1 MWQADEVVKAVKGRL
16 HRRERETFSGISTD
30 SRTIGEGELFV
41 PLGGLNFDGHQY
53 LNEAFGRSG
62 AGSLCEEG
70 RPEIWQK
77 APGTVILVE
86 NTLDALL
93 DLARFRRDQR
103 SGTFVAITGSNGKT
117 TTKELAVAMLGRA
130 FTTHFNEKNYNN
142 LIGVSKSILSMN
154 GSYQVSVFELG
165 TNSKGEIAR
174 LASVVQPH
182 ISLITN
188 VNPSHLEGLG
198 DIEGVGE
205 EKLDLFRLTR
215 EGGTCL
221 VNADDPYILRHAG
234 RTGRSLVTFAME
246 GRADLVLTVKEHLG
260 WEGFRIRITTP
271 DFTIEARTSLLGRH
285 NLSNILSA
293 VAIAYVAGV
302 EGSVMEETIG
312 TFSPYSMRLRPLR
325 SQKGY
330 LVVDDSYNANPSSM
344 EWALRTLEEL
354 PCSGKRI
361 AILGDMRELG
371 PHASSYHRELGR
383 LLRDSSLSLAILTG
397 DLVRDTAREAGEKA
411 HFFEDRA
418 ALIGFVASVAGP
430 DDVILIKG
438 SRASRMDEFVEALA

>member
-41 PLGGLNFDGHQY
+41 PLSGVNFDGHLY
-53 LNEAFGRSG
+53 LREAFQKSRG
-62 AGSLCEEG
+62 GSLCAVG
-70 RPEIWQK
+70 RPEVWQE
-77 APGTVILVE
+77 APGTVILVGD
-86 NTLDALL
+86 TLEALL
-93 DLARFRRDQR
+93 DLARFRRHGMK
-103 SGTFVAITGSNGKT
+103 GTFIAITGSNGKT

-130 FTTHFNEKNYNN
+130 FAVHFNEKNYNN

-154 GSYQVSVFELG
+154 GSCPVSLFELG

-174 LASVVQPH
+174 LATVVRPQ

-198 DIEGVGE
+198 DIDGVGE
-205 EKLDLFRLTR
+205 EKLDLFRHTG

-221 VNADDPYILRHAG
+221 VNADDPYILARAKEVG
-234 RTGRSLVTFAME
+234 RTMVTFSVG

-260 WEGFRIRITTP
+260 WEGFRIRIDTP
-271 DFTIEARTSLLGRH
+271 RFPVEARTSLLGRH
-285 NLSNILSA
+285 NLSNILA
-293 VAIAYVAGV
+293 AAAIACAAGV
-302 EGSVMEETIG
+302 DRSAIEETIG

-325 SQKGY
+325 SRKGF

-344 EWALRTLEEL
+344 AWALRTLEEL
-354 PCSGKRI
+354 PCSGRRI

-371 PHASSYHRELGR
+371 SHTSSYHRELGR
-383 LLRDSSLSLAILTG
+383 LLRDSSVSLAVLTG
-397 DLVRDTAREAGEKA
+397 ELVRETAEEAGPKA
-411 HFFEDRA
+411 RLFEDRR
-418 ALIGFVASVAGP
+418 ALIDFVRSFAKP
-430 DDVILIKG
+430 DDVILVKG